1 MELEKSQEVKEA
13 LEAKGQKFGEPNPFK
28 SDFDKKVNKLNLLA
42 IFGLSKI
49 ISSQEKM
56 VDGFGTLS
64 YVAPEVLTRSPYNKE
79 VDIWSLGIILFYI
92 LSGHLPFKGNKE
104 IIIAE
109 KIVNDDLDFDEEE
122 WKKKSKNAKELIS
135 SCLKKEPDERITIDE
150 FLNHPWIK
158 KFKIQQK
165 NSI

>member
-1 MELEKSQEVKEA
+1 M
-13 LEAKGQKFGEPNPFK
+13 
-28 SDFDKKVNKLNLLA
+28 FDILNLYFRNLDLFIYFYFVYVFFI
-42 IFGLSKI
+42 IF
-49 ISSQEKM
+49 
-56 VDGFGTLS
+56 
-64 YVAPEVLTRSPYNKE
+64 
-79 VDIWSLGIILFYI
+79 LFYI

-165 NSI
+165 NSL